1 MAARLLFDLN
11 FGRRHK
17 KQRVYRHFSHNFDE
31 AEYKER
37 YRFSMESVRFIT
49 DLIEPELCRPTM
61 RSHSLSAINQV
72 EIALRY
78 FATGDNMKTVGDTL
92 GFHKS
97 SVSRSVRDVS
107 QALTDVSP
115 KFIKWPSTT
124 REKMAIKK
132 RFYGISGFPAVIGA
146 VDGTHV
152 RIIAPSEHESVYVN
166 RKGFHSINT
175 QAICDHEGRFT
186 NIVAKWP
193 GSNHDSFIFR
203 GSNVGIDLE
212 VHHRGIDVDGVL
224 LGDSGYA
231 CGRYLV
237 TPFLRPVNQAQ
248 QNYNAAHTRTR
259 AVIERCFGWWKRR
272 FMVLHGEIKCKP
284 ERVSKIIV
292 ACAVLHNIA
301 LDRKETMAEDD
312 NGIACDEED
321 LGGVAV
327 QPRNDNIRQFIVDNY
342 F

>member
-49 DLIEPELCRPTM
+49 DLIEPELYRPTL

-78 FATGDNMKTVGDTL
+78 FATG
-92 GFHKS
+92 
-97 SVSRSVRDVS
+97 
-107 QALTDVSP
+107 
-115 KFIKWPSTT
+115 
-124 REKMAIKK
+124 
-132 RFYGISGFPAVIGA
+132 
-146 VDGTHV
+146 
-152 RIIAPSEHESVYVN
+152 
-166 RKGFHSINT
+166 
-175 QAICDHEGRFT
+175 RFT
-186 NIVAKWP
+186 NRVAKWP

-203 GSNVGIDLE
+203 GSNVGTDLE

-259 AVIERCFGWWKRR
+259 A
-272 FMVLHGEIKCKP
+272 CKP